1 MASRAAVA
9 YVAQSTLN
17 AVRSTTWSIAT
28 ARHAAGGP
36 ELRSSSRQMCRSPT
50 SSLSQALLKRTLHRR
65 PVCDTFVDLAAPIFI
80 LPTAAPSSAS
90 MSWHLKKQPI
100 SVRVFTSAR
109 PPSSTGSRSPTICH
123 ATMPRASRHPALINN
138 CKHNMLGHGPSGARQ
153 GFQFQSIVGRQK
165 PTQLRPFA
173 RHADDGFLAQL
184 GHDHRVKG
192 N

>member
-28 ARHAAGGP
+28 ARHAAGG
-36 ELRSSSRQMCRSPT
+36 
-50 SSLSQALLKRTLHRR
+50 
-65 PVCDTFVDLAAPIFI
+65 
-80 LPTAAPSSAS
+80 
-90 MSWHLKKQPI
+90 I

-138 CKHNMLGHGPSGARQ
+138 CKHNMLVRGPSGARQ
-153 GFQFQSIVGRQK
+153 GFQFQSITWSAATDAISVRNGLVFKRTSSSRRSSRSGEAASLPLLDAAKIQRIELVNALE
-165 PTQLRPFA
+165 LRSNFGMIAPRCA
-173 RHADDGFLAQL
+173 
-184 GHDHRVKG
+184 
-192 N
+192 